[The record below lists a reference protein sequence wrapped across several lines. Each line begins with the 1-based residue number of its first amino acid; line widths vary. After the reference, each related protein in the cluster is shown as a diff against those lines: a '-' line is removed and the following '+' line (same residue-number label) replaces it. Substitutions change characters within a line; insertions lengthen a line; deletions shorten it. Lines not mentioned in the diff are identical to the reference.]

1 MSENTPP
8 PHTTGLTQPIE
19 DDAIQAFYYS
29 SYLDVPYVQALQSFL
44 TSNGINKNNFSFL
57 HSVKVA
63 LVRTLGHFYVEGVK
77 AWVDNPSH
85 SEDSEVFSEVFE
97 ALFENAELQDRL
109 PGFRGPLLSE
119 VLGNPLYLQTIN
131 LITGK
136 IDQIVLKQKK
146 DIFRQGYKAGE
157 ALASRCV
164 AGELD
169 QDRAQG

>member
-1 MSENTPP
+1 
-8 PHTTGLTQPIE
+8 
-19 DDAIQAFYYS
+19 
-29 SYLDVPYVQALQSFL
+29 LDVPYVQELQSFL
-44 TSNGINKNNFSFL
+44 TSNGLDEKNDDDSRFL
-57 HSVKVA
+57 HAVKVA

-77 AWVDNPSH
+77 AGVDNPSH
-85 SEDSEVFSEVFE
+85 PEDSEVFE
-97 ALFENAELQDRL
+97 ALFENTELQDRL

-119 VLGNPLYLQTIN
+119 VLGNPLYLQTID

-146 DIFRQGYKAGE
+146 DIFRQGYKAGD

-169 QDRAQG
+169 QDQTQG